1 MKSRSYTGF
10 KVLFLF
16 HDFGH
21 FANISSMI
29 QVLYE
34 DSDFLIVNKPSGL
47 IVHATV
53 DKSRENLYDILKKD
67 HPELAIL
74 HRLDKDTS
82 GAMLFSKNPE
92 INKDIQAIFD
102 ERTIEK
108 TYIALVHG
116 EWEGEKGMME
126 DFLKKEKVKNKE
138 KMVKVLKGGQKAITY
153 FEKREYKNGVSLMSF
168 TLETGRMHQIR
179 VQSALRNHPLMG
191 DAFYGKPDKAERL
204 FLHSHHLEFQF
215 QGRLISV
222 TAPLPEEF
230 KRYF

>member
-1 MKSRSYTGF
+1 
-10 KVLFLF
+10 
-16 HDFGH
+16 
-21 FANISSMI
+21 MI
-29 QVLYE
+29 EVLYE

-53 DKSRENLYDILKKD
+53 DKSRENLYDLLKKD

-92 INKDIQAIFD
+92 INKDIQTIFD

-116 EWEGEKGMME
+116 EWEGEKGTME

-153 FEKREYKNGVSLMSF
+153 FEKKDYKNGVSLMSF

-179 VQSALRNHPLMG
+179 VQSALRNHPLLG
-191 DAFYGKPDKAERL
+191 DTFYGKADKAERL

-222 TAPLPEEF
+222 TAPLPALF
-230 KRYF
+230 KQYF